1 MALAPTGCCWHSY
14 MPRGAT
20 VPGSRRIVIQLADS
34 RPGAA
39 QLPDDVRKVLD
50 AAGATEAW
58 SPHPDVLPGLYVV
71 AVPEHVDAAQLVA
84 RLSALPGVR
93 NAELDQ
99 TREAL

>member
-1 MALAPTGCCWHSY
+1 M
-14 MPRGAT
+14 
-20 VPGSRRIVIQLADS
+20 PGSRRIVVQLAES
-34 RPGAA
+34 RPAPA

-71 AVPEHVDAAQLVA
+71 AVPEQVDARQLIA
-84 RLSALPGVR
+84 RLSALAAVR